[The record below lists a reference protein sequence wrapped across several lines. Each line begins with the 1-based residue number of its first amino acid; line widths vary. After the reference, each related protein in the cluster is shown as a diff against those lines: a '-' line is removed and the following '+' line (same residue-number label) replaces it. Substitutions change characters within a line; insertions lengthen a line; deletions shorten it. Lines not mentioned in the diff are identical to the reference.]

1 MTTKFL
7 NNSFISLVS
16 YKSLNH
22 GALRAVL
29 VMLLFVLGIGNA
41 WGYSYYSQF
50 TAKSGNSAQGLVYA
64 AGDNSEGGMSDYTN
78 QVTPDKHAKSSSGG
92 EYTWYAWAKAARG
105 YKFKTWTK
113 GSNINSSGSLTSAAT
128 TFGVNHSSLD
138 DGTTSGDATATFE
151 GDTPYTITFK
161 KPENFG
167 AYTAEYENYTI
178 SSNKFVEY
186 SKTITMTSSSAN
198 TNETSYASDKITLK
212 ATARVANFIGWYNG
226 STLLSTSAD
235 GYTFSPR
242 AAMTVEGRWEEVVTH
257 LNMTFKAVELDDS
270 DNPKGSYTVGGTT
283 VSTSDVVVNTGDL
296 YYLETTLTA
305 TPATGYV
312 FTGWYTKDGKKKNFI
327 SYDNPFNAYF
337 DQETTVYA
345 SFTYSNYS
353 DDQKAQFKV
362 GSTYY
367 TDLNAANTAAVD
379 GSNKTIVCTRDG
391 VLPPGNYTISSG
403 VSLLIPYS
411 TSETVQTTPA
421 VVTTAVA
428 LSANRTL
435 TFTDGANVVCN
446 GEICVG
452 GQIMS
457 ANGGKPSAYPT
468 GACGVIDM
476 SKGGHIELNNKAVLY
491 AWGFVKGQDMDQG
504 NNTLEVGTI
513 TANSG
518 AVVWEDFAVG
528 DWRGGSACL
537 TIWSNRSSWKFFPF
551 QSYTVQNVEVPTT
564 YKYGSTLSNY
574 TNVYGDGSTNA
585 GKFAIIGKENTLFLL
600 KDSKSLVRKWYDP
613 TTDLVCYEMSGTTQ
627 LNALNVDVDITTVN
641 SSEYNLPL
649 SSSMHIILTNC
660 NTTISKP
667 MVMQAGA
674 VVEVKPDATL
684 TLSDKVYL
692 FDKDNWGEYCYKKY
706 YYTMANLT
714 NHKNRGNGT
723 SNELI
728 DDAKLIIDGT
738 LNVTGKMYTTAGGA
752 DIMSNGGGV
761 VTFSS
766 LPTATSIVMCTGVSD
781 NENVAV
787 ASANLHNEDDSYTQ
801 VRTAN
806 STFHNVNGRWFV
818 AADKDEKEN
827 HTYNFTYITS
837 GAVSGTGGVPG
848 STPAVYSWDKTGL
861 ELRQKWFNVTEDCN
875 ENGHYWWHG
884 QGEQS
889 SWFYNWTL
897 NSDWHQFMPTATEGM
912 YSGSNNKIY
921 TKTDCDWEELG
932 EADVNCLYEIG
943 GVKKALVDGQFIALE
958 PNNNDPA
965 YHAADD
971 ATKYYICFSG
981 CNWHEATKYEN
992 AEKAYIIEPDTFVWY
1007 NNAWMSVNFKE
1018 PFAYT
1023 IDETNVPVYY
1033 EYVDGEWVLAE
1044 PYVRVVDGTE
1054 NRTYWFLKD
1063 AFTFANSVLRTAPTI
1078 TILRD
1083 ISGITTA
1090 VSYTGANKTCTLDLN
1105 GHSITGSVSSML
1117 TINGAGCTFIIEDN
1131 NTEGKEGKIN
1141 LYYSYNGR
1149 RYAVNVTKGHLKLKS
1164 GTISSI
1170 NTLPYAT
1177 GQTSTTSC
1185 AIIVKASQQCTIE
1198 GGKVYAQADHNPFG
1212 IYGDGNS
1219 STITVKGGEVIAS
1232 VGAKSE
1238 PRGIQVTGGT
1248 LNVQGGT
1255 IEATT
1260 HSSGTTGEGIYVNSA
1275 ASYFAT
1281 LNMTGGTV
1289 KSTTK
1294 TSSIGILVNYNYTYD
1309 TNQPRNIT
1317 AQSLPVANIFG
1328 GEIQVMNANGAT
1340 AEGVRSFGTTNISG
1354 GKITVRPTTTTA
1366 FGVRLYAGKTT
1377 ISGTADIDVAATST
1391 AYGVRI
1397 SQENP
1402 YKTGGLV
1409 YNGTLEMTGG
1419 TLTVRTSS
1427 TTDAYGVYVG
1437 AGSLAQTHAN
1447 DPSNSTYKSY
1457 YAGNYANAGAA
1468 TISGGVI
1475 DVQAKTNKAYA
1486 VYVAEPVSQSGAEG
1500 YQTATAT
1507 PNCSITGGKFKVA
1520 SMTPSA
1526 TDIAA
1531 TNVSTSTYTIS
1542 GGYYNNQE
1550 NVEGYTSVPKHV
1562 VELPTTDANYPEY
1575 LYKVANSYLVT
1586 FKNESESLQS
1596 TYQEEG
1602 EIPTY
1607 TGAEP
1612 TKASAGGYSYEFD
1625 GWSTTNG
1632 GAPAALTAVTSAGAT
1647 YYAHFAETDLRYTIS
1662 LNSADNG
1669 GECAQEYIRVAPGS
1683 AAGTLPSAT
1692 KEGHT
1697 FTGWFTAASG
1707 GTQLTAST
1715 VVSGDITYYAQFS
1728 VNSYTLTYELGE
1740 GKVTTK
1746 GTPIPAKNMTGTQS
1760 KSVAYGTAIT
1770 APVVTRTGYT
1780 FQSWD
1785 AIIAPTM
1792 PAENVAYTPLW
1803 IPNVNTKYT
1812 VKHYLQNVDGT
1823 YPADPVESQSLNG
1836 TTATSVTPAVKS
1848 YEGFISP
1855 ATQTATIAADGS
1867 LVIEYRY
1874 ARQTYTISLDAY
1886 TNGGTSD
1893 APDITIV
1900 HGATIGAVPPDAQKG
1915 CNDFTGWYTKPVG
1928 GVKITPEFVIEYDMK
1943 TLYAQFSDDVRTY
1956 PITYNAGAN
1965 GTGTVAG
1972 GTKTCGVNT
1981 TLSSSTF
1988 TRTDYTQT
1996 GWSLTDGGAQAYA
2009 LGGTYTANASLTL
2022 YPVWTAVTYNLTYEG
2037 LNGATN
2043 SNPVTYTIETAT
2055 ITLANPGTRAGYT
2068 FTDWTCGGNPIT
2080 QIALGST
2087 GDKTI
2092 TANWSAVTY
2101 NLTYEGLNGATNSN
2115 PATYTIE
2122 TATITLANPGTRA
2135 GYTFT
2140 GWTCGGSPITQIAL
2154 GSTGDKVI
2162 TANWEKIGVTILW
2175 KSEDG
2180 ESTLETDEGVEI
2192 DATPSFNGETP
2203 TKITTAEYTYTFD
2216 GWTTE
2221 ANGAGTFYAI
2231 GELPAVAAAATY
2243 YAHFTATP
2251 NVASVTTGGVTT
2263 YYTSFKAAFNY
2274 AKTATTATLTVLAD
2288 NNDLDEA
2295 LTYNPSSSE
2304 AVLTIDLNG
2313 YSTEC
2318 ISISGSEPALMDINK
2333 VGARVII
2340 QDNSASENGILKI
2353 CTSGNPY
2360 GIRVIRG
2367 ILELQSGTIHAES
2380 TNSALYGLIKISNAS
2395 SSFIMSGGKAI
2406 GVSKN
2411 WTYGIINSGTVTIS
2425 GGEINLTGVDNTY
2438 GLHLK
2443 SGTCTISGS
2452 PAITTTTGNN
2462 AWTVCAEGGTAF
2474 INETPT
2480 ISATATGQA
2489 ARAVYALSSGSV
2501 TVNGG
2506 TFSATAPAGKQA
2518 YDIYA
2523 ESSSTIN
2530 INSGKFTCSSVPVY
2544 SNSATLNIYGGYFN
2558 EYSGTSSYD
2567 NLDAAC
2573 VAPKHPLTLTS
2584 AEKAVV
2590 GSDYEYK
2597 IVDAY
2602 TITFVDGNGNTL
2614 QTDYIEDGD
2623 TPVYSGS
2630 TPTKTADA
2638 SYIYTF
2644 TGWSPAITAATADAT
2659 YTAQFSTTPT
2669 VASVTTGG
2677 VTTYYTS
2684 FKAAFNYAKTA
2695 TTATLTVLADNNDL
2709 DEALTYNPSSS
2720 EAVLTI
2726 DLNGYST
2733 ECISI
2738 SGSEPALMD
2747 INKVGAR
2754 VIIQDNSAS
2763 ENGILKI
2770 CTSGNPYGIR
2780 VIRGILEL
2788 QSGTIHAE
2796 STNSALYGLIK
2807 ISNASSSFIMSGGKA
2822 IGVSKNWTY
2831 GIINSGTVTI
2841 SGGEINLTGVDNTYG
2856 LHLKS
2861 GTCTISGSPAIT
2873 TTTGNNAWTVC
2884 AEGGT
2889 AFINETPTISATATG
2904 QAARAVYA
2912 LSSGSVTVNGGTF
2925 SATAPAGKQAYDIYA
2940 ESSSTININSGKFTC
2955 SSVPVYSNSATLN
2968 IYGGYFNEY
2977 SGTSSYDNLDAACVA
2992 PKHPLTLTSAEKA
3005 VVGSDYEYKIVD
3017 AYTITFV
3024 DGNGNTLQTDYIEDG
3039 DTPVYSGSTPTKTAD
3054 ASYIYTFTGWSPAIT
3069 AATADATYTAQF
3081 STTPTVASVTVGGAT
3096 TYYSTID
3103 AAWAFVNEQSANTT
3117 IKLLQDATA
3126 EASLVFTPAAAMT
3139 CTLDLNNHTISGS
3152 FTKVINV
3159 NLQNATLTITDN
3171 SAEKGGK
3178 IITEQSLN
3186 GKLYGLYITAGKANL
3201 NAGTIEC
3208 INTMQYNSSSAK
3220 SVAAYGVYV
3229 YKSSARYFTMNG
3241 GTVKANATY
3250 NVFGVYSAGTTK
3262 LQGGK
3267 IIVSDAVTGLT
3278 RNGTGYGVY
3287 VAAAKTTISGDA
3299 DISVNTKTVAYGVY
3313 VNAAAAT
3320 VDATGGV
3327 ILAKTASST
3336 KAYGVYVNNGT
3347 FNAPEGSTTSITAD
3361 AYSTT
3366 GYAIV
3371 TAASGTA
3378 NIYDGTFEAKTTK
3391 STGTTTSGVYSSGTT
3406 NIHGGTFTV
3415 SANQSTARAIV
3426 ALRNTTTVD
3435 GNPVFNVSAP
3445 TIVYGATASGTTPKA
3460 ADAGYCGTLKV
3471 YGGTF
3476 NVTATKTTTAYGVY
3490 AYAGTGF
3497 SMTEEGGTIEKGNY
3511 INAGTVEVYG
3521 GEFNVKAKTTDAY
3534 GVFVNEGTQTNADAG
3549 EPKTAYGQCS
3559 VTGGK
3564 FKVETTGD
3572 ANATAYATNTTATAE
3587 NLTVQGGWY
3596 NTKRTD
3602 ASTTSVIEDKYTQPA
3617 KTSVNYWVLP
3627 LTGEDP
3633 YLYEVA
3639 EAYTV
3644 TFDANGH
3651 GEAPSAQVVKKN
3663 QIVTKPAAPTAE
3675 GWNFEGWYKESGCTN
3690 AWNFST
3696 DVITAATILY
3706 AKWTSAETG
3715 FYVDIVD
3722 VDNSAK
3728 TLTLN
3733 VTGWASSG
3741 WPYTINDVEYQKT
3754 ARETDRTLIIPYTG
3768 NVGES
3773 MTITVQKTGGD
3784 IVSKHNYIVPAAI
3797 TGDAALGD
3805 QQMIF
3810 VKPDVTLIV
3819 EEDKTTKNIY
3829 VAPGAKLVVNAGVTL
3844 KADTVFLRTTPW
3856 ASAELELDGTIT
3868 GQVCYTRIISKKD
3881 QYYQFGLP
3889 MPCKIANVRLSD
3901 GTKPVYGNGWLL
3913 RSYSESSRAQNG
3925 TGTDI
3930 DNWVTLTS
3938 TGSDDAEIQGRTGY
3952 EMFSNSGY
3960 YREYYFPVDHTD
3972 LASTVDVTRTTENT
3986 KGETH
3991 EGWNIKVSPLMR
4003 KYTVN
4008 PAPEGWAISW
4018 LQEDGTYS
4026 QEPADIIQPAIPFS
4040 YQAKTSGSITFG
4052 QDKISIPT
4060 LAPRR
4065 RVAAME
4071 EPTRIQ
4077 WIHLDVKN
4085 INGVGDQTSIYSH
4098 PTRYEQTYKTGID
4111 VAKQSLTASRA
4122 IIYSSHAYGDMAFA
4136 GVADSLLE
4144 SGVALTV
4151 YSPAAQELT
4160 FSLRDNDWLNR
4171 MESVWLIDK
4180 EESMRI
4186 DLLNGYYTFN
4196 ASEGTTRGRFFIQG
4210 QFKAP
4215 NVATEL
4221 EPTSDSSLKG
4231 REIRKVIINQKM
4243 FIEVNGRLYDATGKE
4258 VKR

>member
-2669 VASVTTGG
+2669 VASVT
-2677 VTTYYTS
+2677 
-2684 FKAAFNYAKTA
+2684 
-2695 TTATLTVLADNNDL
+2695 
-2709 DEALTYNPSSS
+2709 
-2720 EAVLTI
+2720 
-2726 DLNGYST
+2726 
-2733 ECISI
+2733 
-2738 SGSEPALMD
+2738 
-2747 INKVGAR
+2747 
-2754 VIIQDNSAS
+2754 
-2763 ENGILKI
+2763 
-2770 CTSGNPYGIR
+2770 
-2780 VIRGILEL
+2780 
-2788 QSGTIHAE
+2788 
-2796 STNSALYGLIK
+2796 
-2807 ISNASSSFIMSGGKA
+2807 
-2822 IGVSKNWTY
+2822 
-2831 GIINSGTVTI
+2831 
-2841 SGGEINLTGVDNTYG
+2841 
-2856 LHLKS
+2856 
-2861 GTCTISGSPAIT
+2861 
-2873 TTTGNNAWTVC
+2873 
-2884 AEGGT
+2884 
-2889 AFINETPTISATATG
+2889 
-2904 QAARAVYA
+2904 
-2912 LSSGSVTVNGGTF
+2912 
-2925 SATAPAGKQAYDIYA
+2925 
-2940 ESSSTININSGKFTC
+2940 
-2955 SSVPVYSNSATLN
+2955 
-2968 IYGGYFNEY
+2968 
-2977 SGTSSYDNLDAACVA
+2977 
-2992 PKHPLTLTSAEKA
+2992 
-3005 VVGSDYEYKIVD
+3005 
-3017 AYTITFV
+3017 
-3024 DGNGNTLQTDYIEDG
+3024 
-3039 DTPVYSGSTPTKTAD
+3039 
-3054 ASYIYTFTGWSPAIT
+3054 
-3069 AATADATYTAQF
+3069 
-3081 STTPTVASVTVGGAT
+3081 VGGAT